1 MTLVLNFTRETF
13 STYNISPKYQ
23 INTGNV
29 QTVFIIFIFPSHFY
43 IGFFQ
48 NAFYTCNI
56 LPIYSVIPGDMVQ
69 WTAHNISPKGKKWY
83 IMLRGYKRAKWWLWA
98 IEVCTSN
105 LLPVSF
111 SFACHHLNRKVDRT
125 MEQYRSFFILVTKR
139 KMQG

>member
-1 MTLVLNFTRETF
+1 MILFYLDDLSIEFYEETVLHVQYFTKIPNKHWQC
-13 STYNISPKYQ
+13 SDSLHHIY
-23 INTGNV
+23 
-29 QTVFIIFIFPSHFY
+29 FPLPLLYWF
-43 IGFFQ
+43 FFQ

-56 LPIYSVIPGDMVQ
+56 LPIYYVIPGDMVQ
-69 WTAHNISPKGKKWY
+69 WTAHNISQKGKKWF

-125 MEQYRSFFILVTKR
+125 M
-139 KMQG
+139 